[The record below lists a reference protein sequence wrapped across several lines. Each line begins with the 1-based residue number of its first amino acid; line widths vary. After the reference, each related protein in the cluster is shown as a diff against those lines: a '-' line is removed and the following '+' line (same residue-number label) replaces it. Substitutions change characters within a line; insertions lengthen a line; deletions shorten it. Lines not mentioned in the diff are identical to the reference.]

1 MAYNTSTHDTTGF
14 TPFFLMFGRQA
25 RIPTH
30 LMYGTAEPESL
41 DCGEYAA
48 QLRKSMANA
57 YRIAR
62 ESSAGKQ
69 ERQAEMYN
77 EKVHGKPHDVGS
89 LVWLLNP
96 QVPRGKSKKMHKWW
110 TGPYR
115 VVKRISDVTYRVQH
129 TSNRAKRMVGHFDRL
144 KQCHPRTRFEG
155 NTSPPTQESSN
166 LTDSTPSNSWNSVP
180 FGCSLQVVE
189 EAEDTHVPEQSRVQ
203 LPQPITHPPF
213 QPREHPNLES
223 LPTRRYPTRTR
234 RPPSFF
240 DYSYGTYS

>member
-1 MAYNTSTHDTTGF
+1 MASKLTENMFLRFSPPEQLHSDQGRQFESRLLAEVCKILKSRTTAYHSQSDGLAERWNRTLLVMLATCVADDPQEWEGHVQKVCMAYNTSTHATTGF

-25 RIPTH
+25 RIPTD

-41 DCGEYAA
+41 DYGEYAA

-96 QVPRGKSKKMHKWW
+96 QVPRGKSKK
-110 TGPYR
+110 T
-115 VVKRISDVTYRVQH
+115 
-129 TSNRAKRMVGHFDRL
+129 A
-144 KQCHPRTRFEG
+144 
-155 NTSPPTQESSN
+155 
-166 LTDSTPSNSWNSVP
+166 
-180 FGCSLQVVE
+180 QVVDGTIPSCE
-189 EAEDTHVPEQSRVQ
+189 TNIRCNLLSSAHQQQS
-203 LPQPITHPPF
+203 
-213 QPREHPNLES
+213 
-223 LPTRRYPTRTR
+223 
-234 RPPSFF
+234 
-240 DYSYGTYS
+240 